1 MYTAWR
7 EGENSVALVREPFF
21 IQISDTHLFEDPTA
35 KLWDVAPEPML
46 DRALEELNKLDGRPA
61 FIIVSGDCSSDGSI
75 ASYERLGQKI
85 GHLGV
90 PVFYLPGNHDD
101 PQILS
106 RILCGREL
114 PPKEKLTQSFEAHGW
129 RFILLDSSVPG
140 EDGGALGDAQ
150 RAWLRTTLAA
160 EPRTP
165 TIINVHHNPI
175 PVGSAWLDPMT
186 IADANAL
193 SAILD
198 TSTQV
203 RAVLFGHVHQVF
215 ETNRDGA
222 QYLSAPS
229 TFFQFKPNS
238 LRFGKDE
245 RPAGVRIVRLNGDT
259 VRSAIYRFGEPLPP
273 I

>member
-1 MYTAWR
+1 MNTAPSQ
-7 EGENSVALVREPFF
+7 GANGQALVREPFF
-21 IQISDTHLFEDPTA
+21 IQISDTHLFQDPTA

-46 DRALEELNKLDGRPA
+46 DRALEEMGKLEGRPA
-61 FIIVSGDCSSDGSI
+61 FVIVSGDCSSDGST
-75 ASYERLGQKI
+75 ASYERLGEKI
-85 GHLGV
+85 GKLGV

-101 PQILS
+101 PRVMS
-106 RILCGREL
+106 RILCGKEL
-114 PPKEKLTQSFEAHGW
+114 PPKEKLTQTFEAHGW
-129 RFILLDSSVPG
+129 RFLLLDSSVPG

-165 TIINVHHNPI
+165 TIVIVHHNPI
-175 PVGSAWLDPMT
+175 PVGSSWLDSMT
-186 IADANAL
+186 ISDANAL
-193 SAILD
+193 TAILD
-198 TSTQV
+198 TSSQV

-215 ETNRDGA
+215 ETSRDGA

-238 LRFGKDE
+238 PRFGKDE

-259 VRSAIYRFGEPLPP
+259 VRSAVYRFGEPLPP